1 MIKKKIITYL
11 SLAFILL
18 SGTIGVFVGLHNKN
32 KDKEEILVFD
42 ESETPVITN
51 NNVEHNLRMRNVGDV
66 LTVVAS
72 ITPEDATVQNVS
84 WSFVEEGVTGKLTI
98 ISQDGLTCRVR
109 KEANYAGYYTLQV
122 TTQDNNKT
130 ATCKIYSTNYVSEF
144 MESPFTPSY
153 ANNSNWTLRFQL
165 NKASDPARHLDTVPL
180 LTESNINS
188 YFSFD
193 NSFKELFDITSITN
207 VNMAYTTTSL
217 VERVNFQITTKSNF
231 LDVMRDS
238 PTKTVS
244 VTVDNLTATFDIV
257 YVAVQSVSLNISE
270 TNI

>member
-11 SLAFILL
+11 SLALILL

-32 KDKEEILVFD
+32 KAKEEILVFD

-109 KEANYAGYYTLQV
+109 KKQIMLVIILYKLPHKSIIKHQLAR
-122 TTQDNNKT
+122 
-130 ATCKIYSTNYVSEF
+130 
-144 MESPFTPSY
+144 FTRQIMCQ
-153 ANNSNWTLRFQL
+153 NSW
-165 NKASDPARHLDTVPL
+165 KVHLLHHMP
-180 LTESNINS
+180 I
-188 YFSFD
+188 
-193 NSFKELFDITSITN
+193 
-207 VNMAYTTTSL
+207 
-217 VERVNFQITTKSNF
+217 
-231 LDVMRDS
+231 
-238 PTKTVS
+238 
-244 VTVDNLTATFDIV
+244 IV
-257 YVAVQSVSLNISE
+257 IGH
-270 TNI
+270 